1 MNDVIATDK
10 LTKRYPAGEAVCGL
24 DMRVPEGCIY
34 GFMGPNGAGKTTTM
48 KMILGLTH
56 PTSGSVTLM
65 GETMTERNRLALLR
79 RTGSLIESPSCYA
92 HLTARENL
100 SVLADLKGVP
110 GRDIERVLRIVGL
123 DRERVRRVGQYS
135 LGMRQRLGIAQAL
148 LGSPKLLVL
157 DEPTNGLDPE
167 GIAQMREL
175 IADIPGKT
183 GATVLISSHLL
194 SELQMIVD
202 HVGIVNK
209 GHMLYQGTLERLMR
223 ERGGEIIV
231 ERRARTLEEIFMELI
246 HEKQEEAAS
255 RPDPEGGCA

>member
-1 MNDVIATDK
+1 MGNIIETK
-10 LTKRYPAGEAVCGL
+10 SLTKRFAAGDAVCGL
-24 DMRVPEGCIY
+24 DMRVPEGCVY

-56 PTSGSVTLM
+56 PTSGSIMLM
-65 GETMTERNRLALLR
+65 GEAMNEKNRLALLR

-100 SVLADLKGVP
+100 RVLADLKGVP
-110 GRDIERVLRIVGL
+110 YRDIERVLKIVGL
-123 DRERVRRVGQYS
+123 SGERTRRVGQYS

-148 LGSPKLLVL
+148 LGSPRLLVL

-167 GIAQMREL
+167 GIAEMREL
-175 IADIPGKT
+175 IAGIPKNT

-202 HVGIVNK
+202 YAGIINK
-209 GHMLYQGTLERLMR
+209 GHLLYQGTLERLMS

-246 HEKQEEAAS
+246 HEKQGQQTRKEGEA
-255 RPDPEGGCA
+255 

>member
-1 MNDVIATDK
+1 MGNIIETK
-10 LTKRYPAGEAVCGL
+10 NLTKRFAAGEAVRGL
-24 DMRVPEGCIY
+24 HMAVPEGCVY

-56 PTSGSVTLM
+56 PSAGSITLM
-65 GETMTERNRLALLR
+65 GEEMNEKNRLALLR
-79 RTGSLIESPSCYA
+79 QTGSLIESPSYYA

-100 SVLADLKGVP
+100 RVLADLKGVAY
-110 GRDIERVLRIVGL
+110 RDIERVLKIVDLSG
-123 DRERVRRVGQYS
+123 ERTRRVGQYS

-148 LGSPKLLVL
+148 LGSPRLLVL

-167 GIAQMREL
+167 GIAEMREL
-175 IADIPGKT
+175 IAGIPKNT

-202 HVGIVNK
+202 HVGIINK
-209 GHMLYQGTLERLMR
+209 GQLLYQGTLERLMS

-246 HEKQEEAAS
+246 HEKQGQRIRKEAEA
-255 RPDPEGGCA
+255 